1 MILRSSISLPPSHQ
15 MADLEQQWQ
24 NPGWQGFSAVKL
36 VLLPLN
42 AAEPNV
48 GKGQITARHPGSY
61 YYARR
66 EQFFFFLIKKCPEG
80 PPGDAESREQ
90 SWHETQWPRTAGHTA
105 GQYAPSR
112 TRTALFS
119 FSSLFFT
126 QSKYPTMDGEGRT
139 TGIIKL
145 SWIQTLYLQPW
156 EKYPGKKEAK
166 WNKMGWKVERDGWRK
181 MSLKG
186 CGDGRLYSLLY
197 KCYWNIY
204 LYSEI
209 RGRS

>member
-1 MILRSSISLPPSHQ
+1 

-80 PPGDAESREQ
+80 LLEITLVKRAELWNAVAKNSRAH
-90 SWHETQWPRTAGHTA
+90 SRSICTI
-105 GQYAPSR
+105 R

-119 FSSLFFT
+119 FSSLFFD
-126 QSKYPTMDGEGRT
+126 QSIQQWMERGRT

-145 SWIQTLYLQPW
+145 SWIQTLYLQPMRKVSW
-156 EKYPGKKEAK
+156 EERSKVKQNGVKGGE
-166 WNKMGWKVERDGWRK
+166 GWMTEDE
-181 MSLKG
+181 
-186 CGDGRLYSLLY
+186 
-197 KCYWNIY
+197 
-204 LYSEI
+204 SEELWWWQTV
-209 RGRS
+209 